1 MVKRQ
6 RWLGLLLFAT
16 AFHATNVV
24 WAASG
29 QPRVLVVHSTRQDT
43 QLPVLA
49 DRDLPRILNN
59 RLSRAVDYYAE
70 YIDAARIPSLQ
81 HERAFRDFLHAKYR
95 NQRFD
100 LIIAMQDLAWDFVR
114 KYRSALFPG
123 TPVVFSSRNRN
134 VSRPVNA
141 TGVVSEINL
150 RATLDFA
157 LTLQPDTKRV
167 FVVTG
172 ASARDKVYENLA
184 RAQLRAF
191 EPRVAL
197 TYLSGLP
204 RAELERRVATLP
216 DASIVYYLLFYQ
228 DANGENQNPVAFLAR
243 LTALANRPTYSWVD
257 STMDHGVV
265 GGRLEDQSSLIRA
278 VADTSVRVLKG
289 ERADAI
295 AISSIDVTVAQ
306 VDWRQLQRWQI
317 SESHMPSETSVL
329 FRPDSL
335 SSGED
340 NRLAAFWPVP
350 LVAVMIAAMA
360 VWTHRRRK
368 AHGDAYGSPFGK
380 IRLEDRLR
388 DLGRRLLKAQEEERS
403 RIALELHD
411 DVSQQAVALAIDL
424 QRIND
429 SSQGPVQKIARD
441 AQKRVKGLLKTVHD
455 LSHRLHP
462 ANLRLIG
469 LLAAL
474 GQLQRDLSR
483 PGLTITVS
491 SENVAPVLPD
501 DIALCLFRIAQEAM
515 QNAIKH
521 SGARTV
527 RVQLKGDN
535 EFIALKIIDDGAGFD
550 VDAAAGKGL
559 GLISMLERAESVGG
573 TLKVVSR
580 KGTGT
585 RLQVTVPLRTPQH
598 RASSI
603 AS

>member
-1 MVKRQ
+1 MVKR
-6 RWLGLLLFAT
+6 RLVLLLFAT
-16 AFHATNVV
+16 ALHASDVA

-29 QPRVLVVHSTRQDT
+29 SAQPRVLVVHSTRQDT
-43 QLPVLA
+43 QLPRVA
-49 DRDLPRILNN
+49 DRDLPRILSN

-70 YIDAARIPSLQ
+70 YIDAARIPTLQ
-81 HERAFRDFLHAKYR
+81 HERAFRDFLYAKYR

-100 LIIAMQDLAWDFVR
+100 LVVAMQDVAWDFVR
-114 KYRSALFPG
+114 KYRGALFPG

-134 VSRPVNA
+134 VPRPANS

-150 RATLDFA
+150 RGTLDFA
-157 LTLQPDTKRV
+157 LTLQPETTQV

-172 ASARDKVYENLA
+172 TSNRDKVYENLA
-184 RAQLRAF
+184 RTQLRTLQ
-191 EPRVAL
+191 PRVAL
-197 TYLSGLP
+197 TYLAGLP

-216 DASIVYYLLFYQ
+216 EASIVYYVLFYQ
-228 DANGENQNPVAFLAR
+228 DANGENQNPVEFVAR
-243 LTALANRPTYSWVD
+243 LAALANRPTYSWAD

-265 GGRLEDQSSLIRA
+265 GGRLEDQSSLVQA

-289 ERADAI
+289 ERVDTI
-295 AISSIDVTVAQ
+295 PVSTIDVTVAQ
-306 VDWRQLQRWQI
+306 VDARQLQRWRI
-317 SESHMPSETSVL
+317 DESRVPSGTSVL
-329 FRPDSL
+329 FRPDP
-335 SSGED
+335 SSRGD
-340 NRLAAFWPVP
+340 SDDLTALWPVP
-350 LVAVMIAAMA
+350 IAAVLIAAMA

-368 AHGDAYGSPFGK
+368 TTGDVHGSPFGK

-429 SSQGPVQKIARD
+429 SAPGTAQKIIRD
-441 AQKRVKGLLKTVHD
+441 AQKRVKSLLKSVHD

-462 ANLRLIG
+462 ANLRLVG
-469 LLAAL
+469 LLGAL

-483 PGLTITVS
+483 PGITITVS

-501 DIALCLFRIAQEAM
+501 DIALCLFRIAQEAI

-521 SGARTV
+521 SGARTI
-527 RVQLKGDN
+527 RIQLKGDN
-535 EFIALKIIDDGAGFD
+535 ELIALKIIDDGTGFD
-550 VDAAAGKGL
+550 VSGAAGKGL
-559 GLISMLERAESVGG
+559 GLISMLERAESIGG

-580 KGTGT
+580 KGAGT
-585 RLQVTVPLRTPQH
+585 RLQVTVPFRTPQP
-598 RASSI
+598 RATSI

>member
-6 RWLGLLLFAT
+6 RWLVLLLIAT
-16 AFHATNVV
+16 ALHPSDNVR
-24 WAASG
+24 AASG
-29 QPRVLVVHSTRQDT
+29 QPRVLVVYSTRQDT
-43 QLPVLA
+43 QLPLLA
-49 DRDLPRILNN
+49 DRDLPRILSN

-70 YIDAARIPSLQ
+70 YIDAARIPTLQ
-81 HERAFRDFLHAKYR
+81 HERAFRDFLSAKYR

-100 LIIAMQDLAWDFVR
+100 LVVAMQDVAWDFVR
-114 KYRSALFPG
+114 KYRSALFPR

-134 VSRPVNA
+134 VPRPVNS

-150 RATLDFA
+150 RGTIDFA
-157 LTLQPDTKRV
+157 LTLQPETKHV

-172 ASARDKVYENLA
+172 SSSRDKVYENLA
-184 RAQLRAF
+184 RAQLRAL

-197 TYLSGLP
+197 TYLSALP
-204 RAELERRVATLP
+204 RAELETRIASLP
-216 DASIVYYLLFYQ
+216 EASIVYYLLFYR
-228 DANGENQNPVAFLAR
+228 DANGENQNPVAFLDR

-265 GGRLEDQSSLIRA
+265 GGRLEDQSSLIQA

-289 ERADAI
+289 ERADTVP
-295 AISSIDVTVAQ
+295 ISTIDVTVAQ
-306 VDWRQLQRWQI
+306 VDSRQLQRWRI
-317 SESHMPSETSVL
+317 DESRVPSGTSVL
-329 FRPDSL
+329 FRQDP
-335 SSGED
+335 SSGGD
-340 NRLAAFWPVP
+340 DAVLAALWPVP
-350 LVAVMIAAMA
+350 IAAVVIAAMA

-368 AHGDAYGSPFGK
+368 THGDAHGSPFGK

-429 SSQGPVQKIARD
+429 SPPGTAQKIVRD
-441 AQKRVKGLLKTVHD
+441 AQKRVKSLLKSVHD

-469 LLAAL
+469 LLGAL
-474 GQLQRDLSR
+474 GQLQRDLSH
-483 PGLTITVS
+483 PGITITVS

-501 DIALCLFRIAQEAM
+501 EIALCLFRIAQEAM

-521 SGARTV
+521 SGARTI
-527 RVQLKGDN
+527 RIQLKGDHDV
-535 EFIALKIIDDGAGFD
+535 IALTIVDDGAGFD
-550 VDAAAGKGL
+550 VSGAAGKGL
-559 GLISMLERAESVGG
+559 GLISMHERAESVGG

-580 KGTGT
+580 KGAGT
-585 RLQVTVPLRTPQH
+585 RLQVTVPFRTPQH

>member
-6 RWLGLLLFAT
+6 PCLVLLLAT
-16 AFHATNVV
+16 ALHPTNVV

-43 QLPVLA
+43 QLPLLV
-49 DRDLPRILNN
+49 DRDLPGILRN
-59 RLSRAVDYYAE
+59 RLSRAVDYYTE
-70 YIDAARIPSLQ
+70 YIDAARIPTLQ
-81 HERAFRDFLHAKYR
+81 HEHAFRDFLSAKYR

-100 LIIAMQDLAWDFVR
+100 LVIAMQDVAWDFVR
-114 KYRSALFPG
+114 KYRSALFPK
-123 TPVVFSSRNRN
+123 TPIVFSSRNGN
-134 VSRPVNA
+134 VPRPVNS

-150 RATLDFA
+150 RRTIDFA
-157 LTLQPDTKRV
+157 LTLQPETRQV

-172 ASARDKVYENLA
+172 SSNRDKVYENLA
-184 RAQLRAF
+184 RAQLRPL
-191 EPRVAL
+191 EPRVTL

-204 RAELERRVATLP
+204 RAELERRVARLP
-216 DASIVYYLLFYQ
+216 EASLVYYLLFYR
-228 DANGENQNPVAFLAR
+228 DANGENQNPVEFLAR
-243 LTALANRPTYSWVD
+243 LAALANRPIYSWVD

-265 GGRLEDQSSLIRA
+265 GGRLEDQSSLVQA
-278 VADTSVRVLKG
+278 VADASVRVLKG
-289 ERADAI
+289 ERADTI
-295 AISSIDVTVAQ
+295 PVSTIDLTVPQ
-306 VDWRQLQRWQI
+306 VDARQLQRWRI
-317 SESHMPSETSVL
+317 DESRVPSGTSVL
-329 FRPDSL
+329 FRQDPSYADDDDL
-335 SSGED
+335 TA
-340 NRLAAFWPVP
+340 LWPVP
-350 LVAVMIAAMA
+350 VAVVLIAAMA

-368 AHGDAYGSPFGK
+368 TTGDAQGSPFGK

-429 SSQGPVQKIARD
+429 SSSGTAQKIVRD
-441 AQKRVKGLLKTVHD
+441 AQKRVKSLLKSVHD

-462 ANLRLIG
+462 ANLRLVG
-469 LLAAL
+469 LLGAL
-474 GQLQRDLSR
+474 GQLQRDLAR
-483 PGLTITVS
+483 PGITITVL

-515 QNAIKH
+515 HNAIKH
-521 SGARTV
+521 SGARTIKI
-527 RVQLKGDN
+527 QLKGDN
-535 EFIALKIIDDGAGFD
+535 DVIALKITDDGIGFD
-550 VDAAAGKGL
+550 VSGAAGKGL
-559 GLISMLERAESVGG
+559 GLISMHERAETIGG

-580 KGTGT
+580 KGSGT
-585 RLQVTVPLRTPQH
+585 RLQVTVPFRTPQP